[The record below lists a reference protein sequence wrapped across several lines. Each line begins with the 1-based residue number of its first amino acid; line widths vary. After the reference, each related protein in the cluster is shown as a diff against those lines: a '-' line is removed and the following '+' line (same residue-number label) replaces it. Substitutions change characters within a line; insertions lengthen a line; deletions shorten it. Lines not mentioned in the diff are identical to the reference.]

1 MSPSL
6 RVQRLGV
13 VMEPE
18 AGNPMEAEAGNPM
31 EAEGV
36 LNPASARGRDGQL

>member
-18 AGNPMEAEAGNPM
+18 AGNPMEAE
-31 EAEGV
+31 GV
-36 LNPASARGRDGQL
+36 LNPGSARGRDGQL